1 MYIYLWRSLKN
12 HGMTEAGRIDRTRF
26 FHHQLYEL
34 WPVRKVS
41 LREREV
47 EEKGSG
53 CTVFHDQ

>member
-1 MYIYLWRSLKN
+1 MFFHQNEFSVKLEILSFVMNSRL
-12 HGMTEAGRIDRTRF
+12 

-53 CTVFHDQ
+53 CTVFHDL